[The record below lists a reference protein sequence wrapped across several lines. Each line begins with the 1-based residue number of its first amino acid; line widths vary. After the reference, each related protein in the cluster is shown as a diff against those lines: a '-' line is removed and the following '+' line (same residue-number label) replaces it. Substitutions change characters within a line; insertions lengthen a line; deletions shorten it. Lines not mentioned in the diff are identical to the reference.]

1 METNPSRSSTHS
13 PVSEPVASTSTM
25 NPSNPSNPI
34 TINNNN
40 NQIPQEDQR
49 NKEEI
54 TVFGF
59 SVCIN
64 DGKCY
69 MKNPNMYRLTMSPI
83 IKKRKVSEREEG
95 SHSQAF
101 LPSKKTTDNY
111 LMIKQ
116 ELERKRIEDRI
127 RSFRFYTP
135 EECREEMDLG
145 VSTKLKLFEDPWKIK
160 KTLTSSDVNEHL
172 CRLLLPAEA
181 VHKHITVEWGGER
194 VEQVEDMVGE
204 RVVVWDYDTGS
215 EHELVF
221 KRWRTSRSFVL
232 VDNWVTWFVRRR
244 ELRDGDEIGLF
255 WDASNS
261 RFGFRV
267 LARRVAG
274 F

>member
-1 METNPSRSSTHS
+1 MDPSL
-13 PVSEPVASTSTM
+13 
-25 NPSNPSNPI
+25 
-34 TINNNN
+34 
-40 NQIPQEDQR
+40 
-49 NKEEI
+49 
-54 TVFGF
+54 FWF
-59 SVCIN
+59 
-64 DGKCY
+64 
-69 MKNPNMYRLTMSPI
+69 
-83 IKKRKVSEREEG
+83 
-95 SHSQAF
+95 
-101 LPSKKTTDNY
+101 TDNY

-135 EECREEMDLG
+135 EDCREEMDLG

-172 CRLLLPAEA
+172 CRLLLPAEG
-181 VHKHITVEWGGER
+181 VDKHITAVWDGER

-215 EHELVF
+215 EYELVF
-221 KRWRTSRSFVL
+221 KRWRTSKSLVL

-267 LARRVAG
+267 LARRVTG